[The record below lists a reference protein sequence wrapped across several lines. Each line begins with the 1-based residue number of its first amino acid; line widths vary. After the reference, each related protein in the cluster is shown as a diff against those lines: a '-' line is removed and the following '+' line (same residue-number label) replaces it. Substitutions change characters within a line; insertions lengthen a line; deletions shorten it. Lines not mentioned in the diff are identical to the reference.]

1 MPTYNGTLYIH
12 APQFGSNEFEIY
24 NADMSKHGL
33 ALLGTHDYSV
43 DYENPTKDPVDA
55 EIESLQKKADAIET
69 KALADIE
76 IINRRIRELK
86 CIEYKPEVGS

>member
-12 APQFGSNEFEIY
+12 APRWGSDDFDVCVS
-24 NADMSKHGL
+24 DMSENGWV
-33 ALLGTHDYSV
+33 LLGTHDYSV
-43 DYENPTKDPVDA
+43 DYENPTKDPVEA

-76 IINRRIRELK
+76 IINRRIGELK
-86 CIEYKPEVGS
+86 CIDYKPGVES

>member
-12 APQFGSNEFEIY
+12 AKRLGSNEFEIY

-33 ALLGTHDYSV
+33 VLLGTHDYSV
-43 DYENPTKDPVDA
+43 DYENPTKDPIEA
-55 EIESLQKKADAIET
+55 ELESLQNKADAIET

-76 IINRRIRELK
+76 IIYRRIGELK
-86 CIEYKPEVGS
+86 CIEYKPEVGL